1 MHSTEEANAQLYR
14 SQAQAAY
21 GQAQADALDAGQP
34 WNTNM
39 HDWCLANGWDVDR
52 MNADAVK
59 YGCGIGFILC
69 HRLFFSVL
77 INLSMCYSSD
87 SS

>member
-1 MHSTEEANAQLYR
+1 MHSTEKANAQLYR

-59 YGCGIGFILC
+59 YGWGTI
-69 HRLFFSVL
+69 
-77 INLSMCYSSD
+77 
-87 SS
+87 